1 MAPYSYNMINAIEG
15 SYQPSMIKTYNS
27 LAYKYW
33 LRSLYQRMI
42 SNIIIDNLPE
52 SMNEQGVLEYLYYLL
67 FADGKVAVFTTEEF
81 GLSFAQC
88 SLTGWNLYYQPT
100 TAIISNPALKNSLQL
115 TIGKDTELIRLT
127 PDYVGLGDIVSYYAE
142 KLATLDN
149 AINVSIIN
157 SKVSYVVGAK
167 TKAAAQALKK
177 VIDKMNK
184 GEPAVVYD
192 QRIENDQRDKD
203 TPFQLLTRNSIKN
216 DYITSDL
223 LVDFQTIINAFDA
236 EVGIKT
242 VPYQKAERLVSS
254 EADSKEQDAS
264 ARLEVWI
271 GCLERS
277 IERVNKL
284 FGTSITVRKR
294 EVESNETV
302 SDGNR
307 ELSKQSDA
315 E

>member
-42 SNIIIDNLPE
+42 SNIIIDNLPD

-67 FADGKVAVFTTEEF
+67 FADGKVAVFNTEEF

-302 SDGNR
+302 SDGDR
-307 ELSKQSDA
+307 KLLEQSDS

>member
-1 MAPYSYNMINAIEG
+1 
-15 SYQPSMIKTYNS
+15 
-27 LAYKYW
+27 
-33 LRSLYQRMI
+33 
-42 SNIIIDNLPE
+42 
-52 SMNEQGVLEYLYYLL
+52 
-67 FADGKVAVFTTEEF
+67 
-81 GLSFAQC
+81 
-88 SLTGWNLYYQPT
+88 
-100 TAIISNPALKNSLQL
+100 
-115 TIGKDTELIRLT
+115 
-127 PDYVGLGDIVSYYAE
+127 
-142 KLATLDN
+142 
-149 AINVSIIN
+149 
-157 SKVSYVVGAK
+157 VGAK

-307 ELSKQSDA
+307 ELSKRSDS